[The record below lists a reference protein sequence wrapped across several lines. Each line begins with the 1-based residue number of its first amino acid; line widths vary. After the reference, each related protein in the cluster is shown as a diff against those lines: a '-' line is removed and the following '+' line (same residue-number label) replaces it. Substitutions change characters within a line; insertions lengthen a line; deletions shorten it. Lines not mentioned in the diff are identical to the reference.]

1 MQSAV
6 RTCATGQLWLDC
18 SNNGTDLSGHV
29 VSADRQIKGKR
40 EIVIYSSLRKYATSC
55 EQGGRKSPASKLY
68 HNQGKESNCHSVKS
82 NRVISKII
90 GCRYLTRALNSVYSA
105 RACFI
110 YQIDI
115 LNYETLNSPQPI
127 SYSSDGC
134 ARISHECKRS
144 QSPGSDQCGPRDEK
158 EHPPRSLSTLAA
170 QGYIRQD
177 DETVRHCLG
186 SNFRERRQVRLQP
199 YSIDDMENKASV
211 ALSRPCATTW
221 DTLSP
226 L

>member
-1 MQSAV
+1 MAV
-6 RTCATGQLWLDC
+6 LEYLTNAKGPKALAAI
-18 SNNGTDLSGHV
+18 
-29 VSADRQIKGKR
+29 SADLGMK
-40 EIVIYSSLRKYATSC
+40 
-55 EQGGRKSPASKLY
+55 KS
-68 HNQGKESNCHSVKS
+68 
-82 NRVISKII
+82 
-90 GCRYLTRALNSVYSA
+90 T
-105 RACFI
+105 
-110 YQIDI
+110 
-115 LNYETLNSPQPI
+115 
-127 SYSSDGC
+127 
-134 ARISHECKRS
+134 
-144 QSPGSDQCGPRDEK
+144 
-158 EHPPRSLSTLAA
+158 PPRSLSTLAA